1 MSTLFRGTNAG
12 FVLIFDTFSLH
23 FTVLSFI
30 LPPMA
35 NTRDESVITT
45 EQSRP
50 KVLST
55 EKFTC
60 PLCSSILTSRSHFLH
75 HVGTEH
81 GESIFA
87 VCKTCMQCFS
97 PKEIDSHM
105 TACKG
110 SFVCPYCRQTFA
122 LLPYLNRHIRRK
134 HSIDDENRAPSSAG
148 NGPRYPCKFCSKTY
162 SSNNSLNDHIRKHL
176 NCVCKLCGSRLICKS
191 KKDFATCGAC
201 GTLMSLDHG
210 EGVGGDE
217 DGKEVGGMD
226 GGKDVV
232 GTPNTIT
239 TVTTAEA
246 GRMPQFT
253 CPYCQRLYV
262 SLTYFRK
269 HLAAHA
275 PSHSTA
281 TTVSSTPAGTVA
293 TKSALTTDCSTGST
307 ADFCEMF
314 TEEDWMQADSYLCLS
329 PTPNISLLH
338 SILYEGASTEF
349 L

>member
-1 MSTLFRGTNAG
+1 MKNGPCCRYLDCLVSFKPVGFCCWGIFRRP
-12 FVLIFDTFSLH
+12 FDFFFKTPFISHFRH

-30 LPPMA
+30 QPPMA
-35 NTRDESVITT
+35 NIRDESVITT

-55 EKFTC
+55 ETFTC

-81 GESIFA
+81 GESFFA

-105 TACKG
+105 SACKG

-134 HSIDDENRAPSSAG
+134 HSIDDENRAPSGAG
-148 NGPRYPCKFCSKTY
+148 NGLRYPCKFCSKTY

-191 KKDFATCGAC
+191 KKEFATCGAC

-210 EGVGGDE
+210 E
-217 DGKEVGGMD
+217 
-226 GGKDVV
+226 
-232 GTPNTIT
+232 
-239 TVTTAEA
+239 
-246 GRMPQFT
+246 
-253 CPYCQRLYV
+253 YLW
-262 SLTYFRK
+262 
-269 HLAAHA
+269 
-275 PSHSTA
+275 PS
-281 TTVSSTPAGTVA
+281 
-293 TKSALTTDCSTGST
+293 
-307 ADFCEMF
+307 
-314 TEEDWMQADSYLCLS
+314 
-329 PTPNISLLH
+329 
-338 SILYEGASTEF
+338 
-349 L
+349 

>member
-1 MSTLFRGTNAG
+1 MKNGPCCRYLDCLVSFKPVGFCCWGIFRRP
-12 FVLIFDTFSLH
+12 FDFFFKIPFISHFRH

-30 LPPMA
+30 QPPMA
-35 NTRDESVITT
+35 NIRDESVITT

-55 EKFTC
+55 ETFTC

-81 GESIFA
+81 GESFFA

-105 TACKG
+105 SACKG

-134 HSIDDENRAPSSAG
+134 HSIDDENRAPSGAG
-148 NGPRYPCKFCSKTY
+148 NGLRYPCKFCSKTY

-191 KKDFATCGAC
+191 KKEFATCGAC

-210 EGVGGDE
+210 E
-217 DGKEVGGMD
+217 
-226 GGKDVV
+226 
-232 GTPNTIT
+232 
-239 TVTTAEA
+239 
-246 GRMPQFT
+246 
-253 CPYCQRLYV
+253 YLW
-262 SLTYFRK
+262 
-269 HLAAHA
+269 
-275 PSHSTA
+275 PS
-281 TTVSSTPAGTVA
+281 
-293 TKSALTTDCSTGST
+293 
-307 ADFCEMF
+307 
-314 TEEDWMQADSYLCLS
+314 
-329 PTPNISLLH
+329 
-338 SILYEGASTEF
+338 
-349 L
+349 